1 MGAPLQHNSCSS
13 QPRRA
18 APSLSPSLRSNL
30 QTSKCCSSLLSFSGG
45 AELWTAEPCRI
56 FHTVRVNQPSR
67 GRTFD
72 LLFEGSHGDQICSW
86 ESHGDQD
93 LFVGVYTFTLLQL
106 SINSSA
112 AGEV

>member
-1 MGAPLQHNSCSS
+1 MGAPLQHDSCSS

-30 QTSKCCSSLLSFSGG
+30 LTSKCCSSLLSFSGG

-56 FHTVRVNQPSR
+56 FHTVRVDQPYR
-67 GRTFD
+67 GRTFGLCSRD
-72 LLFEGSHGDQICSW
+72 PALIKICSW
-86 ESHGDQD
+86 ESQGDQD
-93 LFVGVYTFTLLQL
+93 LFVGEYTFTLLQL

-112 AGEV
+112 AREV

>member
-30 QTSKCCSSLLSFSGG
+30 QTSKCCSSLLFYSGG

-56 FHTVRVNQPSR
+56 FHTVRVDQPWR
-67 GRTFD
+67 DRVFD
-72 LLFEGSHGDQICSW
+72 LRSRESTVIKICSW
-86 ESHGDQD
+86 ECTPSC
-93 LFVGVYTFTLLQL
+93 F
-106 SINSSA
+106 SNSPPSLPLR
-112 AGEV
+112 EKC